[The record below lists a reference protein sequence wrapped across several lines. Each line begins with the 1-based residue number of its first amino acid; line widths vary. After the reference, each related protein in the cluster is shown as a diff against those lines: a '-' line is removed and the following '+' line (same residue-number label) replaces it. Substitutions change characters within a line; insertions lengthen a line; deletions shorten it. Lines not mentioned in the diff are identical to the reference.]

1 MNTQALLR
9 NVGIVFAL
17 VVSGGLIGG
26 AYLVTTGL
34 SARPQPG
41 TLETILARAVRGLA
55 IGAHAGS
62 MSNPVAS
69 SDEVIAEAREHFA
82 DHCASCH
89 ANDGS
94 GNTEMG
100 RGLYP
105 KAPDMRLPAT
115 QSLSDAELFYI
126 IENGVRFTGMP
137 GWSTGTKDGETASWH
152 LVHFI
157 RHLPGMSSEEI
168 EQMDTL
174 TPRSRK
180 EVLQQIEEEK
190 FLQGGDAAAPPSST
204 MQHSG
209 EHK

>member
-1 MNTQALLR
+1 
-9 NVGIVFAL
+9 
-17 VVSGGLIGG
+17 
-26 AYLVTTGL
+26 
-34 SARPQPG
+34 
-41 TLETILARAVRGLA
+41 
-55 IGAHAGS
+55 
-62 MSNPVAS
+62 
-69 SDEVIAEAREHFA
+69 
-82 DHCASCH
+82 
-89 ANDGS
+89 
-94 GNTEMG
+94 MG

-157 RHLPGMSSEEI
+157 RHLPRMTSEEI

-190 FLQGGDAAAPPSST
+190 FLQGGDVAAPPSST